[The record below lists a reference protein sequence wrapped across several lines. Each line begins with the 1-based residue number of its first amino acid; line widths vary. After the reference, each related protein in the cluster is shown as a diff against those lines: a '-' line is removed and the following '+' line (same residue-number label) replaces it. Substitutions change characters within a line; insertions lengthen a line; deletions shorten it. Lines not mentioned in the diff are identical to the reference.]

1 MQARWQQICFVLCFY
16 ILGCNNVEC
25 TDTQRGLKKQHLRI
39 NSEGL
44 LNRQGLKSP
53 DGESDEGKVMEAEFK
68 KSGSPDLEN
77 INLKASLFTPG
88 YKCRICEDVAETFRN
103 TNKCRGIDGISKSD
117 DGEEGTPRAS
127 EDLVPCK
134 APGNCGLHRDEKK
147 KEKCKSLQ
155 TAWRKDEGTL
165 KEIYSSVY
173 NQDNPHKTCMKLG
186 MCRPA
191 NEPDGAAC
199 QGVLM
204 SSECKDDIFC
214 DSSKCKSDDCIVCY
228 WLIKTWPVFGDIC
241 APGKAGK
248 MSKAPNSA
256 VSFYDYYGKYPRS
269 AKSNMLE
276 DDRDKR
282 TPPEN
287 SALAEM
293 CYTLWDKVLVWPRA
307 RYLIT
312 YVNQLGTTMKER
324 SGMTGWNPNTVCKCL
339 SLCPYN
345 AIQGPAVDQDC
356 VADEPVLLS
365 RVVTESLFPDLTPQ
379 KGDPEKLL
387 KDLVV
392 DREDKV
398 AAAEWWKH
406 R

>member
-1 MQARWQQICFVLCFY
+1 M
-16 ILGCNNVEC
+16 
-25 TDTQRGLKKQHLRI
+25 
-39 NSEGL
+39 
-44 LNRQGLKSP
+44 
-53 DGESDEGKVMEAEFK
+53 
-68 KSGSPDLEN
+68 
-77 INLKASLFTPG
+77 
-88 YKCRICEDVAETFRN
+88 
-103 TNKCRGIDGISKSD
+103 
-117 DGEEGTPRAS
+117 
-127 EDLVPCK
+127 
-134 APGNCGLHRDEKK
+134 
-147 KEKCKSLQ
+147 
-155 TAWRKDEGTL
+155 
-165 KEIYSSVY
+165 
-173 NQDNPHKTCMKLG
+173 
-186 MCRPA
+186 
-191 NEPDGAAC
+191 
-199 QGVLM
+199 
-204 SSECKDDIFC
+204 
-214 DSSKCKSDDCIVCY
+214 
-228 WLIKTWPVFGDIC
+228 IKTWPVFGDIC

-356 VADEPVLLS
+356 VADEPALLS
-365 RVVTESLFPDLTPQ
+365 RLVTESLFPDLTPE
-379 KGDPEKLL
+379 KGNPAKLV

-392 DREDKV
+392 DKENKL